1 MRLKRLLS
9 FVTAVILSTTVLS
22 ALPAGAVPAHV
33 EESVIDEHPA
43 FQSVPLGDNVPDA
56 VKARAVEDAL
66 QEVNDPVGS
75 PQEFEEAIARQIRDQ
90 TNSENTSQFRF
101 VPAVIIGAKIAG
113 CAAGAYT
120 ALSALDKHAPYA
132 HNAMVMGNILVS
144 CIGGGVAGKT
154 VGNWMLKNPKTFG
167 AILNAIGLGHLAG
180 DSRQ

>member
-1 MRLKRLLS
+1 MNNS
-9 FVTAVILSTTVLS
+9 GFHETE
-22 ALPAGAVPAHV
+22 ALIIFCYCRYFIHYRVKCIACGAVPAHV
-33 EESVIDEHPA
+33 EESVINEHPA

-90 TNSENTSQFRF
+90 TNSANSSQFRF

-132 HNAMVMGNILVS
+132 HNAKEV
-144 CIGGGVAGKT
+144 K
-154 VGNWMLKNPKTFG
+154 P
-167 AILNAIGLGHLAG
+167 HL
-180 DSRQ
+180 SPQLPHRMQHLRQPASQQ